1 MLSPSLKPAFPDASA
16 DRRPSPTVDTEQR
29 EPTRLPLTGRRGR
42 KRTLLPTILRAATRL
57 FAECGFDQPT
67 MDQVAAAAGV
77 RKATLYAYFDGKS
90 ALIDAVIDRW
100 LHEIPAA
107 TPIVRGPSLRQQLVG
122 IGWQLQRL
130 STHPA
135 AVSLAKRLAEI
146 EHRLAPQQLQAW
158 QQRYAALED
167 VLAGLLERHC
177 DCERPK
183 YLAHQFV
190 VLSVGSLD
198 SMPSSPHVDVGE
210 RIERAVELVMRAYPE
225 KVCSTNPATGPFRPA
240 PPRAT

>member
-1 MLSPSLKPAFPDASA
+1 MLHPKPARPDASA
-16 DRRPSPTVDTEQR
+16 DRRPRPTVDTEQR

-67 MDQVAAAAGV
+67 MDQVATAAGV
-77 RKATLYAYFDGKS
+77 RKATLYTYFDGKS

-100 LHEIPAA
+100 LHEVPAA
-107 TPIVRGPSLRQQLVG
+107 TPIVRGSSLRQQLVD
-122 IGWQLQRL
+122 IGWQLQRV

-135 AVSLAKRLAEI
+135 AVSLAKRLAET
-146 EHRLAPQQLQAW
+146 EHRFTQQQMQAW
-158 QQRYAALED
+158 QQRYATLED

-177 DCERPK
+177 DCERPECV
-183 YLAHQFV
+183 AHQFV
-190 VLSVGSLD
+190 VLSVGGLD
-198 SMPSSPHVDVGE
+198 TLPSSPHVDVGA